1 MSEILV
7 TFSAIQQGRAD
18 VVASA
23 NNLNGQLGDL
33 KAFLAPMVATWSG
46 AAAENYNAKQR
57 QWDEAAE
64 ALNEI
69 LAQIGR
75 ALGNAGDDFQ
85 ATERSNASMWA

>member
-7 TFSAIQQGRAD
+7 TFSAIQQGQAD
-18 VVASA
+18 VASTA
-23 NNLNGQLGDL
+23 GNLNGQLGDL
-33 KAFLAPMVATWSG
+33 KAYLAPMVSTWSG

-57 QWDEAAE
+57 QWDEAAQ

-75 ALGNAGDDFQ
+75 ALGSAGDDFQ
-85 ATERSNASMWA
+85 AAENSNASMWS